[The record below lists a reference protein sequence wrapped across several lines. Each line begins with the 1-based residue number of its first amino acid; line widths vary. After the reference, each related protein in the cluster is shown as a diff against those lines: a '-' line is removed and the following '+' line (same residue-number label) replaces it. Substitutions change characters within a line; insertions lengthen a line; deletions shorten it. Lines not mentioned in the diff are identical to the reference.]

1 MAPARTF
8 LFVVYLLSTMESP
21 DSGDSS
27 IRDIVVET
35 LRDHPVSIGYLFG
48 SLTRGEAHEQS
59 DIDVAV
65 AFEDDSPGRLA
76 TRLALGA
83 DLALALGTDDVDVV
97 DLKTAPPSL
106 VRTIFRDG
114 ERLVGNETE
123 ARRLR
128 AAVVEGTE
136 DDHRS
141 PAERF
146 DDALAAI
153 DDHLA

>member
-1 MAPARTF
+1 
-8 LFVVYLLSTMESP
+8 MESP
-21 DSGDSS
+21 DSGDNS
-27 IRDIVVET
+27 IRDIVAET
-35 LRDHPVSIGYLFG
+35 LRDHPVSIAYLFG
-48 SLTRGEAHEQS
+48 SLARGEAHEQS

-65 AFEDDSPGRLA
+65 AFEDDSSGRLA

-97 DLKTAPPSL
+97 DIETAPTSL

-114 ERLVGNETE
+114 DRLVGSETE
-123 ARRLR
+123 AHRLR
-128 AAVVEGTE
+128 AAIVEGTE
-136 DDHRS
+136 EDLRS

>member
-1 MAPARTF
+1 
-8 LFVVYLLSTMESP
+8 MESP
-21 DSGDSS
+21 DSGDNS
-27 IRDIVVET
+27 IRDIVAET
-35 LRDHPVSIGYLFG
+35 LRDHPVSIAYLFG
-48 SLTRGEAHEQS
+48 SRARGETHEQS

-65 AFEDDSPGRLA
+65 AFEDDSSGRLA
-76 TRLALGA
+76 TRLGLGA

-97 DLKTAPPSL
+97 DIETAPLSL

-114 ERLVGNETE
+114 DRLVGSETE

-128 AAVVEGTE
+128 AAVVEDTE
-136 DDHRS
+136 DDSRS